1 MDKRQIKIILIT
13 GASIVFLPL
22 IIFILIKKPTLL
34 ILLLIV
40 VAALGYEWLKKKGI
54 A

>member
-1 MDKRQIKIILIT
+1 MDKRQLKIIMIT

-22 IIFILIKKPTLL
+22 IIFILIKKPVIL
-34 ILLLIV
+34 ILLGIV
-40 VAALGYEWLKKKGI
+40 GVALAFEWLRKKGI